1 MKGDENMLSSK
12 LLYIKDCNFALPDD
26 FEGSLGDA
34 LSLLAEYRLKKEKEN
49 KIKKRP
55 FSSSLPTTYEEL
67 QNDENAKCSIS
78 YGIYKISKDGTSWES
93 I

>member
-49 KIKKRP
+49 KITNRP
-55 FSSSLPTTYEEL
+55 FSPSLPTTYEDL
-67 QNDENAKCSIS
+67 QNNDNAKCSVH
-78 YGIYKISKDGTSWES
+78 YAIYKISEDGTSWEP